1 MRRIMAAALVLGATM
16 LGATGAG
23 AEEPLREITGSL
35 TYLQRIAIP
44 AGAQVTVE
52 ARGLR
57 DVLLDR
63 AALRPEG
70 VQVPY
75 PFALQVPEVAR
86 VWLTATIVADG
97 GPAFTAGPI
106 EIAAGVTAAGEIV
119 MRPGRPAVRL
129 VCGDMG
135 VTLRDLGGDLEVT
148 TSEGDVLLRPV
159 PAASGA
165 RYEAEGDPATW
176 FWSKG
181 DDGTLSIGGE
191 EWPDC
196 VPAPDIYTA
205 QGNEPFWSFGATGD
219 EAVIVSPAGV
229 EAVVRLLPPIW
240 RDGAVEWETD
250 DGAIRVRMED
260 RICRDTM
267 TGMPFPETVTLYTE
281 GTERRGCGGDPG
293 TLLFDV
299 EWVVEDIGGAGLI
312 DGSRVTMAFREDG
325 GIAGK
330 GGCNQYGARMV
341 ATGEGITITPGAA
354 TMMACAEAIMRQEQA
369 FFAALTA
376 VVRFDIDETGAL
388 LLVGPDETAVV
399 TARR

>member
-1 MRRIMAAALVLGATM
+1 MRRIVAAGVVLV

-23 AEEPLREITGSL
+23 AEGLREVTGSL
-35 TYLQRIAIP
+35 TYLQRIALP
-44 AGAQVTVE
+44 PGAQVTVE

-63 AALRPEG
+63 AALRPGEL
-70 VQVPY
+70 QVPY
-75 PFALQVPEVAR
+75 PFALQVPAGAR
-86 VWLTATIVADG
+86 VWLTATIAAEG
-97 GPAFTAGPI
+97 GPAFTAGPV

-129 VCGDMG
+129 SCGDRP
-135 VTLRDLGGDLEVT
+135 VTLRDLGGAIEVGT
-148 TSEGDVLLRPV
+148 PQGDFLMQPV

-181 DDGTLSIGGE
+181 DGGMLSVGGE
-191 EWPDC
+191 AWPDC
-196 VPAPDIYTA
+196 VPSPDVYAA

-229 EAVVRLLPPIW
+229 EAVGRLLPPIW

-260 RICRDTM
+260 RLCRDTM
-267 TGMPFPETVTLYTE
+267 TGMPYPERVTLFTAGE
-281 GTERRGCGGDPG
+281 VREGCGGDPM
-293 TLLFDV
+293 TLLDGA
-299 EWVVEDIGGAGLI
+299 EWVVEDIAGAGLI
-312 DGSRVTMAFREDG
+312 DGSRVTMTFRADG
-325 GIAGK
+325 TIAGK
-330 GGCNQYGARMV
+330 GGCNQYGARLT

-369 FFAALTA
+369 FFRALA
-376 VVRFDIDETGAL
+376 GVVWFDIDATGAL
-388 LLVGPDETAVV
+388 LLIGAEERVVV